1 MGEEEKRKRQEDLR
15 SYEKFHK
22 VLSARSVEK
31 EMLARTYIDDLVIA
45 RRAQANQS
53 RTKVLLTQQ
62 K

>member
-1 MGEEEKRKRQEDLR
+1 MGDKEKRQEDLR
-15 SYEKFHK
+15 SYEKFRK
-22 VLSARSVEK
+22 TISARSIEK
-31 EMLARTYIDDLVIA
+31 EMLARMYTDELVIA